1 MSKTRQFFFFSL
13 FTLASLTTR
22 GQFAAKDR
30 LVSGGF
36 NITYSNVVGS
46 LSQQQTTRRFELG
59 FNPQMSIFLS
69 PHFSM
74 GLDLNMSFEH
84 QKWEKLVNNDET
96 RSNQIQFIPRLTA
109 QYYRPFAEKW
119 YAAIRFDLNLIELY
133 LNRWYATYSNQVL
146 DSKYQFDSN
155 LRLSTSFT
163 PLIGYRASKHWL
175 IEGQLGVLT
184 LTADKTKTDS
194 NVYSYVSVT
203 GQFRPSLFN
212 FKASYLWSKKAPS
225 VSKAK

>member
-1 MSKTRQFFFFSL
+1 MSKTRHISCLLF
-13 FTLASLTTR
+13 FTLAFLTAR

-30 LVSGGF
+30 LLSGGF
-36 NITYSNVVGS
+36 NISYMNVVGS
-46 LSQQQTTRRFELG
+46 VSQQQTTRRFELG

-74 GLDLNMSFEH
+74 GLGLDMSFEH

-96 RSNQIQFIPRLTA
+96 KSNQIQFDPRLTV

-119 YAAIRFDLNLIELY
+119 YASVRFDLNLIDLS
-133 LNRWYATYSNQVL
+133 LSRWSATYSNQVL

-155 LRLSTSFT
+155 LRLTTSFT

-184 LTADKTKTDS
+184 LTADKEKTDS
-194 NVYSYVSVT
+194 NVYSYVSVK

-212 FKASYLWSKKAPS
+212 FKAIYLWQKKAPS
-225 VSKAK
+225 VSKSK

>member
-1 MSKTRQFFFFSL
+1 MSKTRHIFFFSL
-13 FTLASLTTR
+13 FTLAFLTAR

-30 LVSGGF
+30 LLSGGF
-36 NITYSNVVGS
+36 NMTYSNVVGGVS
-46 LSQQQTTRRFELG
+46 SPTIQGFGVG

-74 GLDLNMSFEH
+74 GLGLDMSFSH
-84 QKWEKLVNNDET
+84 QKWQKLVNNDKT
-96 RSNQIQFIPRLTA
+96 TFNQIQIIPRLTA

-119 YAAIRFDLNLIELY
+119 YAAVRFDLNLIELY
-133 LNRWYATYSNQVL
+133 LNRWYTTYSNQVL
-146 DSKYQFDSN
+146 DSKYKFDSN
-155 LRLSTSFT
+155 LRLTTSFT

-184 LTADKTKTDS
+184 LTADKEKTDS
-194 NVYSYVSVT
+194 NVYSYVSVK

-212 FKASYLWSKKAPS
+212 FKAIYLWQKKAPS
-225 VSKAK
+225 VSKSK